1 MAAEIK
7 LGMAWTS
14 RFQRMELRLSNP
26 CISGLQQPLGS
37 ARRACPLVRAECG
50 EKETRKI
57 AKNGNLRLD
66 GLSRSGHGL
75 VVIRSFG
82 DKQTEKVYQGDRS
95 RTLPTDIQSR
105 ANMKLFRIDQASQL
119 EQLRLPPSNRL
130 ESLTGNL
137 QGFWSIRI
145 NQQ

>member
-1 MAAEIK
+1 M
-7 LGMAWTS
+7 
-14 RFQRMELRLSNP
+14 
-26 CISGLQQPLGS
+26 
-37 ARRACPLVRAECG
+37 
-50 EKETRKI
+50 RKI
-57 AKNGNLRLD
+57 AQKGNSRLD

-105 ANMKLFRIDQASQL
+105 ANMKLFRIDQATQL

-130 ESLTGNL
+130 ESLAGNL

-145 NQQ
+145 NQQWRIVFRWRDGDAYEVRIADYH